1 MDDKINILMVDDHPG
16 KLVSYEAI
24 LEELGENLIKA
35 HSASE
40 ALEHLLKTEIAVVLM
55 DVNIPELDG
64 FELGKMIHA
73 HPRFQNTAIIFISGV
88 RLTDLDRLKGIRG
101 MRERLRRLNGTLE
114 IGSNGRGTRV
124 TATIPL
130 QGTTSPM
137 RQGFA

>member
-1 MDDKINILMVDDHPG
+1 M
-16 KLVSYEAI
+16 
-24 LEELGENLIKA
+24 
-35 HSASE
+35 
-40 ALEHLLKTEIAVVLM
+40 
-55 DVNIPELDG
+55 PELDG

-101 MRERLRRLNGTLE
+101 MWERLRRLNGTLE